1 MVRRD
6 DRGDQVMPVRL
17 QKFLA
22 ETGVG
27 SRRHCEQLI
36 REGRI
41 KVNGETVTGMGAKVS
56 PANDRILV
64 DGKPVATQKKLYVA
78 LNKPAGYLCTAKDTH
93 NRHTVFDLLP
103 KSWPRLHTV
112 GRLDYDTEGLLLLT
126 NDGEF
131 SLHLTHPRY
140 KVPKRYE
147 VLIQGV
153 LTQEQAAQL
162 TSGMVVEDERMKM
175 DKLGNVRNLSRQTR
189 MEVVLTQGKKRQ
201 IRRMLR
207 ELGHRVVRLKRL
219 NISSIELGSLKTA
232 RWRFLTSAEV
242 RKLGGNRNHRNHLH

>member
-1 MVRRD
+1 MAI
-6 DRGDQVMPVRL
+6 RL

-27 SRRHCEQLI
+27 SRRYCEQLI

-41 KVNGETVTGMGAKVS
+41 KVNGDTVSGMGTKVS
-56 PANDRILV
+56 PATDRILV

-153 LTQEQAAQL
+153 LTQDQCDHL
-162 TSGMVVEDERMKM
+162 TSGMTVDNERMKI
-175 DKLGNVRNLSRQTR
+175 DKITNVRNLSRQTR
-189 MEVVLTQGKKRQ
+189 MEIVLTQGKKRQ

-207 ELGHRVVRLKRL
+207 AIGHRVVRLKRL
-219 NISSIELGSLKTA
+219 NVGSIELGSLKTG
-232 RWRFLTSAEV
+232 RWRFLTTSEV
-242 RKLGGNRNHRNHLH
+242 RRLGGNRNNRNHSR